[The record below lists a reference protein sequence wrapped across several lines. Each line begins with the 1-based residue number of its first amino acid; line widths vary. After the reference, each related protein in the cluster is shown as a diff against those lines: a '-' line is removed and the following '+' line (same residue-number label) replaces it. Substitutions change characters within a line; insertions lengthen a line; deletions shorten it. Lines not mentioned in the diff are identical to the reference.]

1 MSKEKYALTFEKK
14 FQNSSDL
21 DDFCPLEFAETF
33 LNNNPVTGIVPTHV
47 DDGEKDVSAGGEVR
61 YLKENTSIE
70 EDCLVLKANKDQKG
84 YSGAMVKCL
93 SRKFGNGL
101 LEVKAKFPPFS
112 PGVWPKM
119 TLKATNGE
127 VVTEVD
133 FAQIMG
139 KRGKNTCTLTASLYD
154 NSFYKSINY
163 LYSNNNNW
171 PRFYPDALS
180 EEKLSDG
187 WHIFGYE
194 QTELDAVFYIDGIEF
209 SRIDIAH
216 PVFAPFGTE
225 GELILSIA
233 VGMPRIEA
241 PDESTIVPCSMQVE
255 YIKFYEEV
263 K

>member
-1 MSKEKYALTFEKK
+1 MIKENYKLTFEKY
-14 FQNSSDL
+14 FQNPSDL
-21 DDFCPLEFAETF
+21 DGWDVMEFSEF
-33 LNNNPVTGIVPTHV
+33 FVNNNPVTGIVPTHV
-47 DDGEKDVSAGGEVR
+47 DDGEKDVSDGGEVQ
-61 YLKENTSIE
+61 YVKKNVYIEKERLILQADKN
-70 EDCLVLKANKDQKG
+70 QKG
-84 YSGAMVKCL
+84 YAGAMIKCN

-119 TLKATNGE
+119 ALKGKNGG
-127 VVTEVD
+127 VVTEID

-139 KRGKNTCTLTASLYD
+139 IRGKNACTLTASHFDGTFL
-154 NSFYKSINY
+154 KSMNY
-163 LYSNNNNW
+163 LYSRDNAW

-187 WHIFGYE
+187 WHVFGYE
-194 QTELDAVFYIDGIEF
+194 QTDMDAVFYVDGIEF
-209 SRIDIAH
+209 SRIDIDH
-216 PVFAPFGTE
+216 PVFAAFGTE

-241 PDESTIVPCSMQVE
+241 PDENTILPCSMQVE